1 MKSQSVQDAVR
12 SRIATSREQ
21 LEKSLGGIISGR
33 PLDAESSEV
42 RKINRFQSVAG
53 VSYEQAVKLAN
64 NDQDAFNELK
74 GERRLGAERIQG
86 KSVDFV
92 GVSFLELARAAAR
105 TVGRV
110 VSQDL
115 RPVGSGFLV
124 SDKLFLTNN
133 HVIPSP
139 EDAKQSFAEFQ
150 YELDVTGQPKTL
162 TRFALDPEE
171 FFVTNP
177 EDQLDFTLVAIGK
190 RVSGDSDLSDFGYSP
205 LINSNDKH
213 VLGEYV
219 NIIQHPEGDFKQ
231 VVLRENQLVYRLD
244 RFLEYMADTNP
255 GSSGSPVYNDQWEVI
270 ALHHWGEPTQLKT
283 PEGKSLQKDLNEGVR
298 ISSIFNELQSRRNSV
313 IGEKR
318 QLLEASLN
326 SNVRYPTTLKESY
339 LPSEKPSESQRYSD
353 EKISDSIGEA
363 DIDSE
368 RTVTWKIPLEISVR
382 LGNIIH
388 PMTMLQTTKP
398 KLNLQKEK
406 EATVGSAEAVHIDRN
421 YTNRS
426 GYDPDFLPGVNVPL
440 PVLNNAQMKDAAKNI
455 QINHG
460 QNSYEIKYHHF
471 SIMINTKRLMAF
483 FTAVNID
490 GSKWIL
496 VDRSTGEPSV
506 ESEAAEVWYED
517 PRINSTEQC
526 HQDLYDHQRPRQF
539 DRGHLVRRVDPNWGT
554 SDDARKANADTF
566 HFTNCTP
573 QQWAF
578 NEQLK
583 YWAGIENY
591 VLDNAKAE
599 LQRVSVFTG
608 PIFTD
613 SDPPYRYVKVPKM
626 FWKILIRIEQ
636 VKLHATAL
644 LADQS
649 KLLKTAE
656 SFNDLSKVAEY
667 QTSVR
672 EIERLTGL
680 DFGTLRDHDTFKQGP
695 ETLSTSK
702 VELENFE
709 QITL

>member
-1 MKSQSVQDAVR
+1 MLYR

-92 GVSFLELARAAAR
+92 GVSFLELARATAR

-150 YELDVTGQPKTL
+150 YKLDVTGQPKTL

-318 QLLEASLN
+318 Q
-326 SNVRYPTTLKESY
+326 
-339 LPSEKPSESQRYSD
+339 
-353 EKISDSIGEA
+353 
-363 DIDSE
+363 
-368 RTVTWKIPLEISVR
+368 
-382 LGNIIH
+382 
-388 PMTMLQTTKP
+388 
-398 KLNLQKEK
+398 
-406 EATVGSAEAVHIDRN
+406 
-421 YTNRS
+421 
-426 GYDPDFLPGVNVPL
+426 
-440 PVLNNAQMKDAAKNI
+440 
-455 QINHG
+455 
-460 QNSYEIKYHHF
+460 
-471 SIMINTKRLMAF
+471 
-483 FTAVNID
+483 
-490 GSKWIL
+490 
-496 VDRSTGEPSV
+496 ST
-506 ESEAAEVWYED
+506 
-517 PRINSTEQC
+517 
-526 HQDLYDHQRPRQF
+526 
-539 DRGHLVRRVDPNWGT
+539 
-554 SDDARKANADTF
+554 
-566 HFTNCTP
+566 
-573 QQWAF
+573 
-578 NEQLK
+578 
-583 YWAGIENY
+583 
-591 VLDNAKAE
+591 
-599 LQRVSVFTG
+599 
-608 PIFTD
+608 
-613 SDPPYRYVKVPKM
+613 
-626 FWKILIRIEQ
+626 
-636 VKLHATAL
+636 
-644 LADQS
+644 
-649 KLLKTAE
+649 
-656 SFNDLSKVAEY
+656 
-667 QTSVR
+667 
-672 EIERLTGL
+672 
-680 DFGTLRDHDTFKQGP
+680 
-695 ETLSTSK
+695 
-702 VELENFE
+702 
-709 QITL
+709 